1 MTWKV
6 GRYRAKPEQA
16 GENQRLIEA
25 VFLELHTK
33 RPAGLRYA
41 AFRLPDGAF
50 VHVVSAAQGAA
61 PLNSFEAFRAFA
73 DGAQERCL
81 ELPQVGEAIVVG
93 SYGMFASDG
102 SHG

>member
-16 GENQRLIEA
+16 DENQRLIEA

-33 RPAGLRYA
+33 RPTGLRYA
-41 AFRLPDGAF
+41 ALPDGAF
-50 VHVVSAAQGAA
+50 VHVVSAAQGTA

-73 DGAQERCL
+73 DGAQQRCL